1 MTRRRTLATLLAV
14 LLAGPTFAPPALAD
28 DKEHKRRRPKSNE
41 GDIDQDEILEAL
53 KRQEIR
59 PLPEILAAA
68 EAVMPGQ
75 VVGVKVKRLS
85 EKRVYE
91 LKIIGPQGRVRE
103 IYVDAASLAIV
114 KIE

>member
-1 MTRRRTLATLLAV
+1 MASRRSLATMLAV
-14 LLAGPTFAPPALAD
+14 LLIGPLFSPPVNAD

-41 GDIDQDEILEAL
+41 SDIDQDEILDAL
-53 KRQEIR
+53 KRREIR

-75 VVGVKVKRLS
+75 VVGVKVKRLNGQ
-85 EKRVYE
+85 RVYE
-91 LKIIGPQGRVRE
+91 LKIIAAQGRVRE

-114 KIE
+114 KVE

>member
-1 MTRRRTLATLLAV
+1 MTRRRTLATILAV
-14 LLAGPTFAPPALAD
+14 LLFGPFLAPPVMAD
-28 DKEHKRRRPKSNE
+28 EKEHKRRRPKASEDNIE
-41 GDIDQDEILEAL
+41 QDEILDAL

-75 VVGVKVKRLS
+75 VVGVKVKRLNGQ
-85 EKRVYE
+85 RVYE
-91 LKIIGPQGRVRE
+91 LKIIAPQGRVRE
-103 IYVDAASLAIV
+103 IYVDAANLAIL